1 MNAALTHLT
10 ALGRAELT
18 LLARNKTN
26 LFTVLFVPVLLTVA
40 LKPMMTATGQA
51 DAGREAGAT
60 LISMSL
66 GIVLVMAVYNTLTP
80 VYATRRDE
88 LLLKRLRTGEV
99 SDVVILLG
107 AAVPMA
113 LTGLAQ
119 CLLLALGISFVADVP
134 APRAPH
140 LAVLGVLLGIVVMT
154 AMAAATSAMA
164 KTSESAQVAIIPGMI
179 VFLMGSGMLFP
190 LEVMPEAVQAVC
202 TWLPLTPVIEL
213 IQTGWNGEST
223 AGEAGVNLLI
233 ASIWSALSVLAVK
246 RWFRWE
252 PRS

>member
-1 MNAALTHLT
+1 MNTALTHLT

-40 LKPMMTATGQA
+40 LKPMMTMTGQA
-51 DAGREAGAT
+51 DAGKEAGAV

-99 SDVVILLG
+99 SDAVILLG

-113 LTGLAQ
+113 LTGLLQ

-134 APRAPH
+134 PPQDPH

-154 AMAAATSAMA
+154 VMAAATSAMA
-164 KTSESAQVAIIPGMI
+164 RTAESAQVAIIPGMI
-179 VFLMGSGMLFP
+179 IFLMGSGMLFP
-190 LEVMPEAVQAVC
+190 LEALPHPVQAVC
-202 TWLPLTPVIEL
+202 TWLPLTPAIEL

-223 AGEAGVNLLI
+223 RGEAVLNLMI
-233 ASIWSALSVLAVK
+233 ASTWSALSVLAVK

>member
-1 MNAALTHLT
+1 MSTSFAHLA

-40 LKPMMTATGQA
+40 LKPALSMMDRAR
-51 DAGREAGAT
+51 AGSDVGPA
-60 LISMSL
+60 LISLSL
-66 GIVLVMAVYNTLTP
+66 GIVLVMAIYNTLTP

-99 SDVVILLG
+99 SDVVILIG

-113 LTGLAQ
+113 LTGLTQ
-119 CLLLALGISFVADVP
+119 CVLLAVGISFLADV
-134 APRAPH
+134 APPSAPH
-140 LAVLGVLLGIVVMT
+140 LAVLGMLLGVVVMV
-154 AMAAATSAMA
+154 ALAAATSAMA
-164 KTSESAQVAIIPGMI
+164 KTAESAQVAIIPGMI
-179 VFLMGSGMLFP
+179 VFLMGSGMLIP
-190 LEVMPEAVQAVC
+190 LDVLPEAVRTVC
-202 TWLPLTPVIEL
+202 QWLPLTPVIEL
-213 IQTGWNGEST
+213 IRAGWTGDAT
-223 AGEAGVNLLI
+223 AGESALNLLI
-233 ASIWSALSVLAVK
+233 AAIWTALSILAVK